1 MSEQDAETLGLNG
14 NADEQNVNK
23 EGKAPEPEL
32 GESQVESN
40 TTEDTPP
47 DVQDSD
53 AVEKT
58 ETGEVVGEAMP
69 KSTYLTSGEEDT
81 VEATAQAD
89 LPEDSRQDGPSP
101 NKTTIS
107 NDAGNSTAT
116 VKIMLMPEGHVMTMA
131 FAIGLTIKELKFHFA
146 NELKVPSEVIQISLS
161 GRMVEDHRTLIE
173 LGVQPHGTI
182 QLEMTSS
189 DPENHPIRPVKP
201 QQDYNMPDVIT
212 VRVQTDPETFQDV
225 VVEIERATHRK
236 AFLGGYRH
244 KATETEYH
252 HAAVQTIAK
261 RKPITGVGTFSRNTQ
276 TVTVKSQFQ
285 QCTNSTSTQMTK
297 IGCYVSNMED
307 KLISPGSYITA
318 DQYHGKRLRAVIA
331 LQTYTRRWQAKRMT
345 DRLRQDRELRLAWME
360 REGRRKREEKEEQIK
375 AEHHRRMNPQCRDD
389 FALLYSAL
397 EKWRREEVEHIDA
410 TLDGAERKA
419 ALCALLEQETQLIAS
434 IGRHRIAAG
443 ERNYDKAVQAF
454 LEKCAAPKR
463 WRAFDG
469 KMTQMDTQY
478 TIRAKELRD
487 LYSSINLRYLNQEE
501 RLDVLLTLKH
511 TVKEHDCKLTQD
523 IVELIDRE
531 ADLLMRGVKETN
543 LEGLRKRISTLF
555 LQYIKTP
562 TFNPEVAKLLKVPQD
577 PAQLRKNIYFCRG
590 CSRYLLSTDF
600 ALTANARLVG
610 KCRSCS
616 ELDNEAR
623 RREDFSHYKTI
634 LRRLRKTEAQRNKE
648 AKITYLLQEQDL
660 RYLVDVVWG
669 AQSALSAWSDMH
681 DLVMVRWDCQW
692 EWSPWNCILLTNG
705 EAAAH
710 IKMENI
716 EKAYGVVFIRNVKHK
731 HTLAKKYFSQIPV
744 MAKYLQDVDLQ
755 SATHGNLLVAKPI
768 TNATTRILTTTPQA
782 AGGKATQ

>member
-1 MSEQDAETLGLNG
+1 MSEQDAETSGLNG

-40 TTEDTPP
+40 TTVDTPP

-69 KSTYLTSGEEDT
+69 KSTFLTSGEEDT

-89 LPEDSRQDGPSP
+89 LPEDSRQDGASP

-252 HAAVQTIAK
+252 HAA
-261 RKPITGVGTFSRNTQ
+261 

-360 REGRRKREEKEEQIK
+360 REGRRKREEKDEQIK
-375 AEHHRRMNPQCRDD
+375 AEHHRRMNPQ
-389 FALLYSAL
+389 
-397 EKWRREEVEHIDA
+397 REEVEHIDA

-469 KMTQMDTQY
+469 KITQMDTQY

-531 ADLLMRGVKETN
+531 ADLLMRG
-543 LEGLRKRISTLF
+543 
-555 LQYIKTP
+555 
-562 TFNPEVAKLLKVPQD
+562 VPQD

-692 EWSPWNCILLTNG
+692 EWSPWNCILLTKG

-744 MAKYLQDVDLQ
+744 MAKYLQDVDSQ

>member
-1 MSEQDAETLGLNG
+1 MSEEDAETSGLNG
-14 NADEQNVNK
+14 NADEQNVKK
-23 EGKAPEPEL
+23 EGKSPEAEFD
-32 GESQVESN
+32 ESQVESN
-40 TTEDTPP
+40 TIEHPPP

-53 AVEKT
+53 TGVKT
-58 ETGEVVGEAMP
+58 ETGELVGEAVH
-69 KSTYLTSGEEDT
+69 KSTFLTSGEEDT

-89 LPEDSRQDGPSP
+89 LPEDSRQDEASP
-101 NKTTIS
+101 KKTTFS
-107 NDAGNSTAT
+107 NEVGNSTAT
-116 VKIMLMPEGHVMTMA
+116 VKILLMPEGHMMTMA
-131 FAIGLTIKELKFHFA
+131 FAIGLTVKELKYHFA
-146 NELKVPSEVIQISLS
+146 NELKVPSELIQISQS

-182 QLEMTSS
+182 QLEMNSS

-212 VRVQTDPETFQDV
+212 VRVQTETETFQDV

-261 RKPITGVGTFSRNTQ
+261 RKPIRGVGTFSRDTQ
-276 TVTVKSQFQ
+276 TVTVKSQSQ

-307 KLISPGSYITA
+307 KLISPGSYVTA
-318 DQYHGKRLRAVIA
+318 AQYHGKRLRAVIT
-331 LQTYTRRWQAKRMT
+331 LQMYTRRWQAKRMT
-345 DRLRQDRELRLAWME
+345 DQLRQDREMRLAWME
-360 REGRRKREEKEEQIK
+360 REGRRKREEKEVQIK
-375 AEHHRRMNPQCRDD
+375 AEYHRRMNPQCRDD

-419 ALCALLEQETQLIAS
+419 ALCALLEQESQLIAS

-469 KMTQMDTQY
+469 KMTQVDTQY

-487 LYSSINLRYLNQEE
+487 LYSSINLHYLNQEE

-511 TVKEHDCKLTQD
+511 TVKEHDCKLTQN

-555 LQYIKTP
+555 LQYIKNP

-600 ALTANARLVG
+600 SLTANARLVG

-692 EWSPWNCILLTNG
+692 EWSPWNCILLTKE

-731 HTLAKKYFSQIPV
+731 HTVAKKYFSKIPV
-744 MAKYLQDVDLQ
+744 MVKYLQDVDSQ
-755 SATHGNLLVAKPI
+755 SAAHGNLLVAKPI
-768 TNATTRILTTTPQA
+768 NTVTARILTTTPQA